1 MSNQPPPENLN
12 ELLVTIERQRRIIC
26 DLLIKNEELRT
37 RVMHTEHNAV
47 EPPERKTRRQQPI
60 SCMAVRRT
68 ETISRPMRAPT
79 MPGNESNLGT
89 GFHPVD
95 QEQRYA

>member
-12 ELLVTIERQRRIIC
+12 ELLLTIERQRRIIC

-37 RVMHTEHNAV
+37 RVMHTEHNAN
-47 EPPERKTRRQQPI
+47 EPPERKTMRQQPI
-60 SCMAVRRT
+60 SCVAVLRT
-68 ETISRPMRAPT
+68 ETISRPMRAVT
-79 MPGNESNLGT
+79 MPGNESKFAT

-95 QEQRYA
+95 HEKRYA